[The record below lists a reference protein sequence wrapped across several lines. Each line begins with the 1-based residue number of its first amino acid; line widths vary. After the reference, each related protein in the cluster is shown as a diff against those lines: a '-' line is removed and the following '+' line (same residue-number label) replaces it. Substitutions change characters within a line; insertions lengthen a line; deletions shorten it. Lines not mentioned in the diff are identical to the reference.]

1 MSARAKIKKIQT
13 ILGFSGNDVDGLPGR
28 ATKGAFESVATEAA
42 TTEAAVIKLQSIQ
55 KILGFTGKGV
65 DGIPGKQTRR
75 AFGKLCDEALAEY
88 RATLSNPSPTAA
100 SADISKVA
108 HLLQKNNWP
117 TPGDSAMTAFYGQPG
132 DNHTRIVPPYDM
144 FYEGTKIGSIL
155 CNRKVAASLSRI
167 LTAIWE
173 YCDRDQAKVK
183 SFGLHN
189 YDGCFNNRM
198 SASGNS
204 RSRHAWAAAIDLD
217 ADRNAWKMA
226 RPPARMPQFAVEIF
240 KAESWKSG
248 GEMWGHDW
256 MHFQATR

>member
-1 MSARAKIKKIQT
+1 MSARDQIKQIQT
-13 ILGFSGNDVDGLPGR
+13 ILGFTGDDVDGLAGKQ
-28 ATKGAFESVATEAA
+28 TKGRFASLSTEAA
-42 TTEAAVIKLQSIQ
+42 TSDEAVEKIKKIQ
-55 KILGFTGKGV
+55 EILGFTGDDV
-65 DGIPGKQTRR
+65 DGIPGKQTRG

-88 RATLSNPSPTAA
+88 RGTLSNPTPAAA
-100 SADISKVA
+100 SADISGVA
-108 HLLQKNNWP
+108 HLLQTNDWP
-117 TPGDSAMTAFYGQPG
+117 ASNDAAMTAFYGEPG

-144 FYEGTKIGSIL
+144 FYEGTKIASIL
-155 CNRKVAASLSRI
+155 CNEKIADSLSRI

-173 YCDRDQAKVK
+173 YCGKDHTKVK

-217 ADRNAWKMA
+217 ADHNAWKVP

-256 MHFQATR
+256 MHFQATK

>member
-1 MSARAKIKKIQT
+1 MSARDKIREIQT
-13 ILGFSGNDVDGLPGR
+13 ILGFTGDDLDGLAGKQ
-28 ATKGAFESVATEAA
+28 TKAAFESLGTEAA
-42 TTEAAVIKLQSIQ
+42 TSDDAVEKIQ
-55 KILGFTGKGV
+55 RIQAILGFTGDDV
-65 DGIPGKQTRR
+65 DGIPGKQTRG
-75 AFGKLCDEALAEY
+75 AFGELSEEALAEF
-88 RATLSNPSPTAA
+88 RGTLSNPKPDAV

-108 HLLQKNNWP
+108 HLLHSNSWP
-117 TPGDSAMTAFYGQPG
+117 SSNDSALNAFYGEPE

-144 FYEGTKIGSIL
+144 FYEGTKIKSIL
-155 CNRKVAASLSRI
+155 CNEKIADSLMRI

-173 YCDRDQAKVK
+173 YCDKDDTKVK
-183 SFGLHN
+183 SFGLHVF
-189 YDGCFNNRM
+189 DGCFNNRM

-217 ADRNAWKMA
+217 ADRNAWKVP

-256 MHFQATR
+256 MHFQATK